1 MEACASNLKEFV
13 SGNYNGPLLHTSK
26 IDILKQLA
34 SGLDFLHGHIIFHH
48 DLKPSTVLISHAIR
62 TPQIKLSNFAFVR
75 VCQSRDLP
83 LCKTAGTNKAWM
95 APEVYELAEVAL
107 SMNIFTLGLLFA
119 FFLSGGLH
127 PFADEKEERAS
138 NIKQK
143 KPIILTVEQLKNIV
157 GAEEIFN
164 LIRSMLKFEVSERPT
179 ALEVLKH
186 SALNPASAVI
196 EQRIITET
204 PLRQIVGMQSQQ
216 ERSGGVADGPQTS
229 VDFPSL
235 VSAVENIASAS
246 NSQELLSTAPASED
260 NLTAGPSSALND
272 SPVLQPNQQ
281 RAQETETN
289 QEQRTNKRRTERS
302 DGAAAKA
309 MKLETL
315 GKHQF
320 E

>member
-75 VCQSRDLP
+75 VCLSRDLP

-143 KPIILTVEQLKNIV
+143 KPINLTVEQLKNIV

-179 ALEVLKH
+179 ALEVLEH
-186 SALNPASAVI
+186 PALNPASAVI

-229 VDFPSL
+229 ANLPSL
-235 VSAVENIASAS
+235 DSAVENVASAS
-246 NSQELLSTAPASED
+246 NSQERSSTAQASV
-260 NLTAGPSSALND
+260 NNPTAGPSSALD
-272 SPVLQPNQQ
+272 SPVLQLNQQ
-281 RAQETETN
+281 RVQEAEP
-289 QEQRTNKRRTERS
+289 TNKRRTDTSERS

-309 MKLETL
+309 IKLESL
-315 GKHQF
+315 GIHRF
-320 E
+320 V